1 MRYITGRKPVLE
13 ALNSPKSRIGKIY
26 IRYGIKGD
34 VIDSIYSTAKK
45 RGIKVT
51 TLDAQ
56 RFDAEIQHKENQGV
70 AALIEETRTIELS
83 ALINALKD
91 KKDALLV
98 IAEGI
103 QDPHNL
109 GAIIRSAECAG
120 VDGILITKFNSAP
133 LNETVSKAS
142 AGAMNHILICQI
154 NNLAHAID
162 ELKRNGYWIAGT
174 AVNGENLYK
183 PKDYNLKL
191 AVIAGNEEK
200 GIRKLTAENCDFLL
214 NIPMKGKIQS
224 LNVSVAT
231 AIVLFEIIRQRNK
244 QL

>member
-26 IRYGIKGD
+26 IRYGIKGEI
-34 VIDSIYSTAKK
+34 IDSIYATAKK

-70 AALIEETRTIELS
+70 AALIEETRTIELNS
-83 ALINALKD
+83 LINLLKE

-98 IAEGI
+98 IAESI

-109 GAIIRSAECAG
+109 GAIMRSAECAG
-120 VDGILITKFNSAP
+120 ADGILITKFNSAP

-142 AGAMNHILICQI
+142 AGAMNHLRICQI
-154 NNLAHAID
+154 NNLAHALD
-162 ELKRNGYWIAGT
+162 ELKKNGYWIAGT
-174 AVNGENLYK
+174 AVNGENLFK

-231 AIVLFEIIRQRNK
+231 AIVLFEINRQRENH
-244 QL
+244 L